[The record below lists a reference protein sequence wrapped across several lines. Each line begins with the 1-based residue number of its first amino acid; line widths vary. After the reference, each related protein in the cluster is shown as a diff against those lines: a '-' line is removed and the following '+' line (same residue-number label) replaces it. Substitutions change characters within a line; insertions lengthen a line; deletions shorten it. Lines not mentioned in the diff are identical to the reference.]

1 MRTMMVAGNWK
12 MNGSVSSVE
21 ELLLGIKQGEDQLQC
36 NVAVFPPAVFLPLV
50 SNVLSQSSIAW
61 GAQNLSS
68 HESGAFTGETSA
80 NMLLEYGCQY
90 VLVGHSE
97 RRQLFSESNEQVAA
111 RFHAAVKS
119 GLKPILCVGET
130 REQRENGLTL
140 EIVQEQLAVVLRL
153 HDNPHALYQ
162 AIIAYEPVWAIGSGL
177 TATPEEA
184 QEVHGAIRSQLAE
197 YDAQLASEMRILYGG
212 SVNPDNAASLFAM
225 ADIDGALVGGA
236 SLDAEK
242 FLKIGLA
249 CNN

>member
-1 MRTMMVAGNWK
+1 M
-12 MNGSVSSVE
+12 
-21 ELLLGIKQGEDQLQC
+21 
-36 NVAVFPPAVFLPLV
+36 
-50 SNVLSQSSIAW
+50 
-61 GAQNLSS
+61 
-68 HESGAFTGETSA
+68 
-80 NMLLEYGCQY
+80 
-90 VLVGHSE
+90 
-97 RRQLFSESNEQVAA
+97 
-111 RFHAAVKS
+111 KS
-119 GLKPILCVGET
+119 GLNPILCVGET

-153 HDNPHALYQ
+153 HDNPNALYQ

-197 YDAQLASEMRILYGG
+197 YDAQLASEMRLLYGG